1 MGVMGQ
7 FMNVY
12 VCIFQ
17 SCNILTVAILI
28 VKGNQ
33 KYNSENCKMT
43 ISDKHM
49 QPDQHHKTTSPVPLL
64 QELSLC

>member
-1 MGVMGQ
+1 MGQ
-7 FMNVY
+7 FMTAY
-12 VCIFQ
+12 VHIVQ
-17 SCNILTVAILI
+17 GCNILAVAILT

-49 QPDQHHKTTSPVPLL
+49 QPDQHHKTISLMPLL